1 MHLER
6 NGNTIATV
14 DKWFQ
19 HARPM
24 GGELQW
30 RDGRSAKELAKAWCR
45 ETGGPEP
52 PAELLRL
59 LSNTPALAHL
69 EFRVGYPEHRVRF
82 DAIRGEPRNT
92 DLAVLCD
99 GPVGTVA
106 ISIEAKADETFG
118 RTVGEEI
125 VNAAAQWA
133 FEERIGKLDR
143 LRGLVMAILPRHQ
156 IGEAVVGQLRYQLL
170 TAIAG
175 AWAFASQHDASV
187 AVLVVHEF
195 LTPKLDAR
203 RVNENRLDL
212 AKLVTRLTFGQHAAL
227 AAGTLVGPMPVPEA
241 PSWLGVTKWYL
252 GKCQTTLVDHNA

>member
-1 MHLER
+1 VHLER

-14 DKWFQ
+14 ADWFQ

-30 RDGRSAKELAKAWCR
+30 RNGRSAKELAKAWC
-45 ETGGPEP
+45 PEAGTPRP
-52 PAELLRL
+52 PADLLRL
-59 LSNTPALAHL
+59 LSSAPALAHL

-82 DAIRGEPRNT
+82 DAVRGEPRNT
-92 DLAVLCD
+92 DLAVVCV
-99 GPVGTVA
+99 GPVGRVA

-143 LRGLVMAILPRHQ
+143 LRGLAKAILPRHQ
-156 IGEAVVGQLRYQLL
+156 TGEAVVGQLRYQLL

-175 AWAFASQHDASV
+175 AWAFAAQHDARV

-195 LTPKLDAR
+195 LTAELDASR
-203 RVNENRLDL
+203 IDENRLDL
-212 AKLVTRLTFGQHAAL
+212 AKLVTRLTFGQQAEL
-227 AAGTLVGPMPVPEA
+227 APGTFAGPMPVPEA
-241 PSWLGVTKWYL
+241 PSWTGVTQWYL
-252 GKCQTTLVDHNA
+252 GKCQTTLVNHDA